1 MKNIF
6 LLCLFSLFLLQ
17 KSFSQEF
24 LKPNIIIFYADD
36 LGWQDTELDYV
47 GGTPVFAETPN
58 MLSLA
63 AEGAQFSQAYS
74 PAPTCAPSRASLLSG
89 RSPVKTKMTQ
99 VAGGGLPALKN
110 AQAANKLINPYYPKR
125 MQEAEITIAEALS
138 PEGYVSGHIGKWH
151 IDGANG
157 YPVAVDQGFD
167 SQVTSRGVARNMG
180 DRFTGYATDEEDDPY
195 LIDEDGRPFDEVT
208 EGALDFMETNK
219 SEPFFMYMA
228 TWLVH
233 TPIQTR
239 DIALLTYYCDKLGIE
254 VPTEDID
261 FTTGGQTNPYYGAMI
276 ATLDW
281 SLGKVVDYLKATDDP
296 RNPGYK
302 LFETTYII
310 FSSDN
315 GASEMDGNEI
325 VTDNFPLDLGKTS
338 AKEGGVRVPLII
350 TGPDIPANQFDNVVS
365 GLDFYPTILSLTGTT
380 VADNISDDLDGVDL
394 TPLLKEESN
403 IVADV
408 NGIERTDLFW
418 HYPHGSDGIMRSSIR
433 SGAYKLYKV
442 YGEAGIFY
450 EAFQLYNADGTNND
464 LEEMIDVFDGMP
476 IATKEELIAKLE
488 TFLSENDARLPTW
501 NPDYDEA
508 DAPLPNQLLVPAV
521 TSVTL
526 DQDTGVATATIANSS
541 GEATISHGH
550 LLFREVGANEE
561 WFEAGVV
568 NVSGN
573 IVTANVP
580 ESAIAIVFNLVD
592 ENNFLV
598 LSDELEILN
607 VSEIVLNTIEEE
619 QQFEPESVDVYAE
632 LLGGATANSAFIQMT
647 TEGGGD
653 GYIANVRSMAGT
665 SVKCEKISF
674 RVRSKAGDTVSF
686 DVTVGD
692 ESQSFDYTSTSDTDD
707 VFYEFDAP
715 ITFTD
720 HAQAMEFL
728 VTGLT
733 NADAGTTP
741 RFRNYSVTFHLD
753 LTMVGL
759 EGVENSVLYIQVFPN
774 PVKDVFSLSES
785 VKSGVL
791 YNLHGAKT
799 FEFTNQFSE
808 IDISSLT
815 AGLYLLQVTLKD
827 GSKKTLKLLKE

>member
-1 MKNIF
+1 MKNI
-6 LLCLFSLFLLQ
+6 LLFCLLGLFVLTEMN
-17 KSFSQEF
+17 SQVVA
-24 LKPNIIIFYADD
+24 KPNVIIFYADD

-125 MQEAEITIAEALS
+125 MQEAEFTIAEALA
-138 PEGYVSGHIGKWH
+138 PAGYVSSHIGKWH

-157 YPVAVDQGFD
+157 FPVGVDQGFD
-167 SQVTSRGVARNMG
+167 SQVTTRGVARNMG
-180 DRFTGYATDEEDDPY
+180 DRFTGYATDDEDDPY
-195 LIDEDGRPFDEVT
+195 RIDEDGRPFDEVT
-208 EGALDFMETNK
+208 EGALDFMEANK

-239 DIALLTYYCDKLGIE
+239 DIALLTYYCDKLGVD

-261 FTTGGQTNPYYGAMI
+261 FTTGGQSNPYYGAMVS
-276 ATLDW
+276 TLDW

-302 LFETTYII
+302 LFETTYIL

-350 TGPDIPANQFDNVVS
+350 TGPDIPVNQFDNVVS
-365 GLDFYPTILSLTGTT
+365 GLDFYPTILSLTGTSVT
-380 VADNISDDLDGVDL
+380 DNISNDLDGVDL
-394 TPLLKEESN
+394 SPLLKEESN
-403 IVADV
+403 VVIDV
-408 NGIERTDLFW
+408 NGNERTDLFW

-442 YGEAGIFY
+442 YGEEGIFY
-450 EAFQLYNADGTNND
+450 EAFELYNADGSNND
-464 LEEMIDVFDGMP
+464 LEEMIDVIDAMP
-476 IATKEELIAKLE
+476 IVIKDELIAKIE

-501 NPDYDEA
+501 NPDYDEP
-508 DAPLPNQLLVPAV
+508 DAPLLNQLLVPAV
-521 TSVTL
+521 TLVTY
-526 DQDTGVATATIANSS
+526 DQGTTIATATIANSA
-541 GEATISHGH
+541 GEASISHGH
-550 LLFREVGANEE
+550 LLYKEVGENEE

-568 NVSGN
+568 TVNGN
-573 IVTANVP
+573 IVTAEVP
-580 ESAIAIVFNLVD
+580 ETATAIVFNLVD

-598 LSDELEILN
+598 LSEEFEIFN
-607 VSEIVLNTIEEE
+607 VVEIVLNTIDAE
-619 QQFEPESVDVYAE
+619 QQFEPESESVYAE
-632 LLGGATANSAFIQMT
+632 LLGGATANSAFIQMR

-653 GYIANVRSMAGT
+653 GFRINVRSISGT
-665 SVKCEKISF
+665 SVVCEKITF
-674 RVRSKAGDTVSF
+674 GIRSREGDSVNF
-686 DVTVGD
+686 DIAVGN
-692 ESQSFDYTSTSDTDD
+692 ETQSFAYTSTSDTDD
-707 VFYEFDAP
+707 LDYEFDTP

-720 HAQAMEFL
+720 AAQTLEVL
-728 VTGLT
+728 TTGLT
-733 NADAGTTP
+733 NATEGILP
-741 RFRNYSVTFHLD
+741 RFRVYDITFHLD
-753 LTMVGL
+753 LSTVDLDEVKDNVQDIEM
-759 EGVENSVLYIQVFPN
+759 FPN
-774 PVKDVFSLSES
+774 PVKHSFSLSEP
-785 VKSGVL
+785 VESGVL
-791 YNLHGAKT
+791 YNLYGAKAY
-799 FEFTNQFSE
+799 EFSGRSTD
-808 IDISSLT
+808 IDISSLNT
-815 AGLYLLQVTLKD
+815 GLYLLKVTLKD
-827 GSKKTLKLLKE
+827 GGKRTFKLLKD